1 LLCRRELLLSPPSDA
16 AKRMGRERN
25 PPMAPQA
32 PPIKRTRT
40 TERVSFDALA
50 RVDARVKEIL
60 TRREVALM
68 QARLAAQRLSRP

>member
-1 LLCRRELLLSPPSDA
+1 
-16 AKRMGRERN
+16 
-25 PPMAPQA
+25 MAPQA